1 MTNNHSKKIGLLLM
15 GILCFMILGSITL
28 KSLHLS
34 SDTLEKAMDVKTA
47 AIDNYKLDLTITWG
61 SSSSDKGND
70 ISLDN
75 SGNIYI
81 TGETSSFGEGDEDAF
96 IVKYDSSGAQQW
108 NTTWGGTS
116 QDIGEGIAVDTSGNV
131 YITGGTSSFDEG
143 SGDVFI
149 AKYDSS
155 GAQQWNTTWGDVSAD
170 QGFGIALDSSGNI
183 CITGRSN
190 SDPFIA
196 KFDNSG
202 AQQWNSTWG
211 GNVGSDIVVDT
222 SENIYITGSFGGY
235 GADAFI
241 TKYNSSGAQQW
252 NTTWGDENEYYGNG
266 IALDNSGNIYISGYI
281 YNTSSTITDIFIAK
295 FNSSGTQQWNT
306 TWGGDD
312 EDYGN
317 DITLDNSGNIY
328 ITGSTYSFGVGY
340 GDVFIAKYN
349 NSGTLLW
356 DTTWGGGSVDQ
367 GHGIALDS
375 SSNIYITGSYGI
387 SALEAFIL
395 RYVPSPPSESA
406 TISFDIFFLIPVGM
420 AIVAITIYEINLNKK
435 QKD

>member
-1 MTNNHSKKIGLLLM
+1 M
-15 GILCFMILGSITL
+15 LC
-28 KSLHLS
+28 KHLS
-34 SDTLEKAMDVKTA
+34 V
-47 AIDNYKLDLTITWG
+47 I
-61 SSSSDKGND
+61 
-70 ISLDN
+70 
-75 SGNIYI
+75 
-81 TGETSSFGEGDEDAF
+81 AF
-96 IVKYDSSGAQQW
+96 IFLPKL
-108 NTTWGGTS
+108 TTG
-116 QDIGEGIAVDTSGNV
+116 
-131 YITGGTSSFDEG
+131 
-143 SGDVFI
+143 
-149 AKYDSS
+149 
-155 GAQQWNTTWGDVSAD
+155 
-170 QGFGIALDSSGNI
+170 
-183 CITGRSN
+183 
-190 SDPFIA
+190 
-196 KFDNSG
+196 
-202 AQQWNSTWG
+202 
-211 GNVGSDIVVDT
+211 
-222 SENIYITGSFGGY
+222 
-235 GADAFI
+235 
-241 TKYNSSGAQQW
+241 
-252 NTTWGDENEYYGNG
+252 
-266 IALDNSGNIYISGYI
+266 
-281 YNTSSTITDIFIAK
+281 TITDIFIAK

-420 AIVAITIYEINLNKK
+420 AIVAITIYEINLKKK

>member
-1 MTNNHSKKIGLLLM
+1 MTNKRSKKIGLLLM
-15 GILCFMILGSITL
+15 GILCFMILGSSAL
-28 KSLHLS
+28 KSLHPS
-34 SDTLEKAMDVKTA
+34 SETLEKAMDVRIA
-47 AIDNYKLDLTITWG
+47 GIDNYKLDLTITWG
-61 SSSSDKGND
+61 SYSFDKGYD

-116 QDIGEGIAVDTSGNV
+116 LDIGKGIAVDTSGNV
-131 YITGGTSSFDEG
+131 YITGETSSFDVG

-149 AKYDSS
+149 AKYNSS
-155 GAQQWNTTWGDVSAD
+155 GGQQWNTTWGGVSAD

-190 SDPFIA
+190 NDAFIA

-222 SENIYITGSFGGY
+222 SGNIYITGSFGGY
-235 GADAFI
+235 GGDAFI

-266 IALDNSGNIYISGYI
+266 ITLDSSGNIYISGYI
-281 YNTSSTITDIFIAK
+281 YNTSSVITDTFIAK

-312 EDYGN
+312 DDYGN
-317 DITLDNSGNIY
+317 DIALDNSGNIY

-356 DTTWGGGSVDQ
+356 DTTWGAGSVDQ

-387 SALEAFIL
+387 SAYEAFIL
-395 RYVPSPPSESA
+395 RYLPSPPSDKE
-406 TISFDIFFLIPVGM
+406 TISFDIFFLIPLGM
-420 AIVAITIYEINLNKK
+420 AIVVITIYVRKSKK
-435 QKD
+435 TN